1 MRLKQPVGWQLC
13 FSLRKCKSLCV
24 AGTQRSSSAGHH
36 VVLRTDH
43 FWEYR
48 SVQVPVDKCC
58 FPPCLLKVMS
68 AGGAGFLMGKGCTL
82 RGRSSP
88 DWALFLLCPPQG
100 PPGPPGVKVSERS
113 VSLGV
118 LAVAR
123 SHSSV
128 AWSSSW
134 GICKIQENL
143 MGKWCPGLG

>member
-1 MRLKQPVGWQLC
+1 
-13 FSLRKCKSLCV
+13 
-24 AGTQRSSSAGHH
+24 
-36 VVLRTDH
+36 
-43 FWEYR
+43 
-48 SVQVPVDKCC
+48 
-58 FPPCLLKVMS
+58 
-68 AGGAGFLMGKGCTL
+68 MGKGCTL

-100 PPGPPGVKVSERS
+100 PPGTPGVKVSERS

-118 LAVAR
+118 LAAAR

-128 AWSSSW
+128 AWSSLW